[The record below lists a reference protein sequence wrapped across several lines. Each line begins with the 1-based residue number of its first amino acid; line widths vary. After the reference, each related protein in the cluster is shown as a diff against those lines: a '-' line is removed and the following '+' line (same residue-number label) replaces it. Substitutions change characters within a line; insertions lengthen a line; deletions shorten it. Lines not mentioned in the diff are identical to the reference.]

1 MTTQIKPLTH
11 RGTAY
16 FQATLSVV
24 FILGYFF
31 VLTLFLFG
39 IVKVPGEYHDMM
51 ITLLGILSGSVGS
64 LMNFWFS
71 RQRTSE
77 DPIPPGT
84 LASSSVVTH
93 VQTPMGPTQ

>member
-1 MTTQIKPLTH
+1 MSTQIKPLTH

-16 FQATLSVV
+16 FQATLSIV

-84 LASSSVVTH
+84 LASSSVVTR
-93 VQTPMGPTQ
+93 VQTPLGPTS

>member
-16 FQATLSVV
+16 FQATLSIV

-77 DPIPPGT
+77 DPVLSGT
-84 LASSSVVTH
+84 VASSSVTTH
-93 VQTPMGPTQ
+93 VETP